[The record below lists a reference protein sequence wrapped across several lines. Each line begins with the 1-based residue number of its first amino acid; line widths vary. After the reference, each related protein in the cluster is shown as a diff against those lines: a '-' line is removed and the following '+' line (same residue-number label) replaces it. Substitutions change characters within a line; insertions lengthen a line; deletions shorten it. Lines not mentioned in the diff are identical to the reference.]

1 MPVKRHGIDRCHPLL
16 ATHAK
21 DQFSRTQ
28 SQIAERCHTPK
39 QVYPVRPGKKIKKR
53 AVRISR
59 KVSTFPNQSLP
70 SNQLRTDKRA
80 SEKQCRQQPAL
91 VLAVVLS
98 MKLSARCFHGH
109 TANQN

>member
-1 MPVKRHGIDRCHPLL
+1 MPVKRHGIGRCHPLL

-21 DQFSRTQ
+21 DQFTRTQ
-28 SQIAERCHTPK
+28 GQIAERCHTAK
-39 QVYPVRPGKKIKKR
+39 QVYAVRPGKKIKKR
-53 AVRISR
+53 AVRIPR
-59 KVSTFPNQSLP
+59 KISTFPNQLPP

-80 SEKQCRQQPAL
+80 TEKQCRQQPAL

-98 MKLSARCFHGH
+98 MKLSARCFHCD